1 MSKKNREGRKIRVK
15 WRKLETNTWKLYHRK
30 LSSGQFKRAKECEYK
45 NTNKMGGKS
54 RNQQRNQASDSKV
67 LPQRVNNLAKI
78 NRREPPVFRIF
89 QSLGKNR
96 EFRGSCN
103 SQLLARLFA
112 IPYNRVMN
120 S

>member
-78 NRREPPVFRIF
+78 NRR
-89 QSLGKNR
+89 NR
-96 EFRGSCN
+96 LSYEFCKVWEKIENFEAAAIASCL
-103 SQLLARLFA
+103 QDCLQFP
-112 IPYNRVMN
+112 IIV
-120 S
+120 